1 VSDERPLRP
10 ETRAVRTGRDAS
22 GSLAPAVWPSTTW
35 SYDGLEAGE
44 AHTRT
49 LHGTGYYSRWGNPTV
64 DAFERAVA
72 ELEGAEA
79 ALAFGSG
86 MGAIAT
92 TVLALCGTG
101 SHVVAQAS
109 CYGGTHA
116 FLTGPC
122 ARLGIEV
129 TWVDGAEPGAFA
141 AAVRPGRT
149 MLVMAETPSNPRT
162 QIVDLAALGAIRG
175 PYTLVD
181 STLATPLGQRPHD
194 FGVSLVLHSATKG
207 IAGANDATLGVV
219 SGERELV
226 DAIWSYSVLHG
237 ATASPHDAA
246 SALKGL
252 RTLDVRLDRQ
262 CATALRLAEWLSAHP
277 AVAATWHPG
286 LASHPQ
292 RELARRQ
299 MRRLGSVLSLDLRGG
314 REAASALMSR
324 LRIARPAVTLGGPE
338 TLVSHSVSSTH
349 GSLGP
354 DARAA
359 AGIGEGTIRVSVGLE
374 AFEDLRDDLA
384 GALG

>member
-1 VSDERPLRP
+1 MSDERPLRP

-22 GSLAPAVWPSTTW
+22 GSLAPAVWPSTSW

-44 AHTRT
+44 AHART
-49 LHGTGYYSRWGNPTV
+49 LHGTGYYTRYGNPTV

-207 IAGANDATLGVV
+207 IAGANDAILGVV

-292 RELARRQ
+292 HELARRQ
-299 MRRLGSVLSLDLRGG
+299 MRRLGGVFSLDLRGG